1 MPKLLLIT
9 ILLLALSPSLLAQRF
24 KGAIMG
30 GMNICQVDGDEVY
43 GYKRVGG
50 TFGVAAILP
59 IKNFDITLETN
70 YSQEGA
76 KEKQQYNYYDSTVN
90 LQYTG
95 QYDLHLNY
103 VQVPLVAHYTDKER
117 YTFGAGFSY
126 GRLVSSSEEEHGGGV
141 APYSDTVPFNKN
153 DWDVL
158 LDLQVR
164 IWKQLKFNV
173 RFSYSMVPIRERTF
187 YDVIYKTDEPW
198 TRKQYNHLL
207 TFRLVWVFNE
217 KFESKKPKGGG

>member
-1 MPKLLLIT
+1 MHKLFILLLS
-9 ILLLALSPSLLAQRF
+9 ILLLALSPKLLAQRF

-59 IKNFDITLETN
+59 IRNFDITLETN

-76 KEKQQYNYYDSTVN
+76 KEKQQYEPTTINGNT
-90 LQYTG
+90 YTG
-95 QYDLHLNY
+95 SYDLRLNY
-103 VQVPLVAHYTDKER
+103 VQVPLVGHYTDKER
-117 YTFGAGFSY
+117 FTVGAGFSY
-126 GRLVSSSEEEHGGGV
+126 GRLVSFSEVEHSGNIP
-141 APYSDTVPFNKN
+141 PYSDTVEFNKN
-153 DWDVL
+153 DWDVIA
-158 LDLQVR
+158 DLQVR

-173 RFSYSMVPIRERTF
+173 RFAYSMVPIRERSY
-187 YDVIYKTDEPW
+187 YDIFTQSKPDW
-198 TRKQYNHLL
+198 TRKQYNNVL

-217 KFESKKPKGGG
+217 KFEPKAHE